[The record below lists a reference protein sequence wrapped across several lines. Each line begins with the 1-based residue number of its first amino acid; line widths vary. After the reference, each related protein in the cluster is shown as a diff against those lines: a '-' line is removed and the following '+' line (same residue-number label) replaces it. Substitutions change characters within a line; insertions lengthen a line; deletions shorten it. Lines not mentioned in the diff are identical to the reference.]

1 MDESFVISGAQVFD
15 GEKSRG
21 RVDVRVVRGVIAAVD
36 GPRHPGDQV
45 IDGVGATLLPG
56 LIDAHT
62 HTDEA
67 SLRQALTFGVTTELD
82 LLSMAEQMGPLRRT
96 VARSFDLADV
106 RSASVGLT
114 PADGHPHQLRKGQGD
129 PAWPTAGSVQ
139 EVPGFVADRIAEGAD
154 YLKVLIE
161 DGQLLGGPVPVL
173 AQDVLEAAVREAH
186 ANGLK
191 VLAHALTIEA
201 TERAVDAGVDAL
213 THLFVDA
220 PHTPRIVS
228 RIAEAGVFV
237 IPTLSTLASITGQ
250 GTGAELAADSRVRPK
265 VPPVWLESL
274 AETWHTA
281 PEPNFAFALATVAA
295 LRTAGVD
302 VLAGTDAAHLGAPGT
317 AHGASLHSELG
328 LLVRA
333 GFTPVQA
340 LNAAT
345 ALVARRFELA
355 DRGRVE
361 PGLRADL
368 VLVDGDPTE
377 KIDDTLSVRAVW
389 RQGVR
394 LAVDPVAAT
403 A

>member
-1 MDESFVISGAQVFD
+1 MRL
-15 GEKSRG
+15 RG
-21 RVDVRVVRGVIAAVD
+21 RTASESRSPPAWLD
-36 GPRHPGDQV
+36 GGSPFL
-45 IDGVGATLLPG
+45 DGAGATLLPG

-67 SLRQALTFGVTTELD
+67 SLRQALTFGITTELD

-96 VARSFDLADV
+96 VAESFDLADV

-114 PADGHPHQLRKGQGD
+114 PAGGHPHQLRKGQGD
-129 PAWPTAGSVQ
+129 PDWPAAASVD

-161 DGQLLGGPVPVL
+161 DGRVLGGSVPVL

-191 VLAHALTIEA
+191 VLARALTLEA
-201 TERAVDAGVDAL
+201 THRALDAGVDGL

-220 PHTPRIVS
+220 PHTPQIVS
-228 RIAEAGVFV
+228 RIAGAGVFV
-237 IPTLSTLASITGQ
+237 VPTLSTLASITGQ
-250 GTGAELAADSRVRPK
+250 SVGAELAADSRVRPK
-265 VPPVWLESL
+265 VPPVWLESF

-281 PEPNFAFALATVAA
+281 PAPNFAFALESVAA
-295 LRTAGVD
+295 LHAAGVD

-317 AHGASLHSELG
+317 AHGASLHGELG

-340 LNAAT
+340 LSAAT
-345 ALVARRFELA
+345 AQVARHFELA
-355 DRGRVE
+355 DRGRLE

-368 VLVDGDPTE
+368 LLVDGDPTT
-377 KIDDTLSVRAVW
+377 KIDDTLSARAVW

-394 LAVDPVAAT
+394 LALDPVT
-403 A
+403 TT